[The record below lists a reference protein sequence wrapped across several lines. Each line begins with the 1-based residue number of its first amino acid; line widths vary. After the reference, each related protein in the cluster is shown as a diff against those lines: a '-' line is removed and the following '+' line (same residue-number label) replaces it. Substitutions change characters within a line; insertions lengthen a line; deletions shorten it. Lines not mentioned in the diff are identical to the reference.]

1 MNVKNIKSF
10 IEFYKFLGITDSIS
24 QTPRNKGKNVLSLSS
39 NVEKEV
45 HSASLGNNDFK
56 NNDKKVNLLKNL
68 KSEISMIDC
77 NLKEIATNMV
87 FSDGNHSTNIMIL
100 GEAPGAQ
107 EDLIGKPFVGEA
119 GKLLDKMLGFINLSR
134 DNFYISNMVFWR
146 PPGNRT
152 PNEKEISACLPI
164 TKRHIKIINP
174 KLLIFVG
181 SIAAKTLLNSKDGIT
196 KLRGKNHTYL
206 DSDNNLEIPARAI
219 FHPAYLLRNPIEKK
233 RTWEDLSEIDE
244 FIEKH
249 KILGNQ

>member
-10 IEFYKFLGITDSIS
+10 VEFYKFLGVTDCIS
-24 QTPRNKGKNVLSLSS
+24 QTPRNKEGEMLNS
-39 NVEKEV
+39 NSGLEKQI
-45 HSASLGNNDFK
+45 HSTFIDDNDLK
-56 NNDKKVNLLKNL
+56 RKKKVDLLKNL
-68 KSEISMIDC
+68 NYEISKLDC
-77 NLKEIATNMV
+77 NLKEIATNVV
-87 FSDGNHSTNIMIL
+87 FSDGNHDSNVMIL

-119 GKLLDKMLGFINLSR
+119 GKLLDKMLAFINLTR
-134 DNFYISNMVFWR
+134 ENFYISNMVFWR

-152 PNEKEISACLPI
+152 PNDQEISACLPI

-196 KLRGKNHTYL
+196 KLRGKKHIYL
-206 DSDNNLEIPARAI
+206 DNDNKLEINARAI

-233 RTWEDLSEIDE
+233 RTWEDLLEIDE
-244 FIEKH
+244 FIKIN
-249 KILGNQ
+249 KILENK